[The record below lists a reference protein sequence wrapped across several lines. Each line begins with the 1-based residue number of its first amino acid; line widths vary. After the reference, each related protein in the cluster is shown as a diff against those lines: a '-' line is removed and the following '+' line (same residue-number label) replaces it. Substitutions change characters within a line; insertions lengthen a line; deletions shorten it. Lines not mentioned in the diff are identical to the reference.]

1 MTDAQTTTA
10 SSILDAAQRMTQ
22 AVGYNGLSFRDL
34 AAAVGIKSASVHYHF
49 PSKGLLG
56 AAIARR
62 YTDRLVEHLAQVE
75 ARHGD
80 LDDAMD
86 AYVQVFRTTL
96 EQDGR
101 MCLCGMLAA
110 ETDAIPD
117 EVRAEVCRFVD
128 ANVQWLAGVFDKA
141 AEPAASGEDSRAQ
154 AMVIFAALEGAM
166 LVARGTGDVASFDAM
181 AARLKRIGVIPS

>member
-1 MTDAQTTTA
+1 MTDAPTTTA

-62 YTDRLVEHLAQVE
+62 YTDRLVEHLAEVE
-75 ARHGD
+75 ARCGR
-80 LDDAMD
+80 LEDAMD

-110 ETDAIPD
+110 ETDAIPG
-117 EVRAEVCRFVD
+117 EVRAEVSRFVE
-128 ANVQWLAGVFDKA
+128 ANVQWLAGAIDKA
-141 AEPAASGEDSRAQ
+141 AEPTASGEEARAQ